1 MKTVVKNS
9 IRILLILMVVFTNL
23 CFPLEALAAAKV
35 NNSKATTLKEL
46 KAELT
51 ALQNKKKDLDK
62 QKTQTK
68 SQINQKNLD
77 IKNANDEIKKSENKI
92 VEAKNDIAEAEK
104 TIKDYKTKSEELMKF
119 YQIMSSE
126 NAYVDFFTD
135 SSNMT
140 ELIMR
145 MDAVDRILAY
155 NKEMLDTLD
164 RSIKELE
171 QKQVELKKYE
181 TELEN
186 NIASYE
192 QKIKE
197 LDSRYL
203 ALMDDGID
211 INEEIYNIKET
222 IQYYVNLGCKD
233 NDRLDVCSSNVNN
246 PGWLKPVSKGRINS
260 LFGWRTLSGKANFHS
275 GIDIGVSEGTKVYA
289 VAAGTVFNVVY
300 KSSCGGNKVYVQC
313 IVAGQKYTV
322 SYVHLLSINVKKGDK
337 VTTDTVIGKSG
348 GYTTA
353 KRYGGYDT
361 CTTGAHLH
369 VSVSKGYYTS
379 YANYVANLI
388 NPPGYPG
395 KGSWFYSRTQWFNN

>member
-1 MKTVVKNS
+1 M
-9 IRILLILMVVFTNL
+9 IVFTNFA
-23 CFPLEALAAAKV
+23 FPLSALAAAKV

-51 ALQNKKKDLDK
+51 ALQNKKKDLEN
-62 QKTQTK
+62 QKSQTK
-68 SQINQKNLD
+68 SQINQKNVD
-77 IKNANDEIKKSENKI
+77 IKKANDEIKKSESKI
-92 VEAKNDIAEAEK
+92 VEAKNNIKEAES
-104 TIKDYKTKSEELMKF
+104 TIDKYKAKSEELMKF

-164 RSIKELE
+164 NSIKELE

-181 TELEN
+181 AELEK

-233 NDRLDVCSSNVNN
+233 NDRLDVCSSNINN
-246 PGWLKPVSKGRINS
+246 TGWLKPISKGRITS
-260 LFGWRTLSGKANFHS
+260 LFGWRTLNGKAGFHS
-275 GIDIGVSEGTKVYA
+275 GIDIGTAEGTPVYA

-313 IVAGQKYTV
+313 IVNGEKYTV

-337 VTTDTVIGKSG
+337 VNTNTMIGKSG
-348 GYTTA
+348 GYSTA
-353 KRYGGYDT
+353 KKHGGYDT

-395 KGSWFYSRTQWFNN
+395 KGSWFYSRTQWFD